1 MKKNLICALCAAAAM
16 FISTV
21 ASSQMTY
28 GGRLGLNLANISG
41 DYGDSEAP
49 GMLTSFY
56 LGGALNYEL
65 SDKLFLAPEL
75 NFSIKGAH
83 SNYESSITFFGVT
96 TATKVDV
103 KSSMSYL
110 EIPINVGFKF
120 SDALSLKAGPYVGIL
135 MGAKSKGT
143 SEATVAGVTTT
154 TDIDDNSKD
163 GLSSTDFGIN
173 VGLAYAM
180 ESGFGVEARFSQG
193 LSNIYDIDGM
203 DDKFSNRVISV
214 GVFYLLGN

>member
-1 MKKNLICALCAAAAM
+1 MKKKLICALCLAAFM
-16 FISTV
+16 LINTV

-41 DYGDSEAP
+41 DYEDSESP
-49 GMLTSFY
+49 SMLTSFY
-56 LGGALNYEL
+56 FGGALNYQL

-75 NFSIKGAH
+75 NYSIKGAR

-96 TATKVDV
+96 TETKVDV
-103 KSSMSYL
+103 KSSISYL

-120 SDALSLKAGPYVGIL
+120 SDALSLKAGPYLGIL

-143 SEATVAGVTTT
+143 TESTVAGVTTT
-154 TDIDDNSKD
+154 TDIDESSTD

-193 LSNIYDIDGM
+193 LSNIYDIDGL

-214 GVFYLLGN
+214 GIFYLLGN

>member
-21 ASSQMTY
+21 ANSQMTY

-41 DYGDSEAP
+41 DYGDDEAP

-56 LGGALNYEL
+56 LGGVMNYEL

-83 SNYESSITFFGVT
+83 SNYESTFTFFGVT
-96 TATKVDV
+96 TSTKVDV

-143 SEATVAGVTTT
+143 SESTVAGVTTS
-154 TDIDDNSKD
+154 TDIDDDSKD

-193 LSNIYDIDGM
+193 LSNIYDIEGL

>member
-16 FISTV
+16 FISTT
-21 ASSQMTY
+21 ASSQLTY

-41 DYGDSEAP
+41 DYEDSEAP

-56 LGGALNYEL
+56 LGGAVNYEL

-83 SNYESSITFFGVT
+83 SNYESTTTFFGITST
-96 TATKVDV
+96 TKSDV

-110 EIPINVGFKF
+110 EIPINVGFKL
-120 SDALSLKAGPYVGIL
+120 SDALSVKAGPYVGLL

-143 SEATVAGVTTT
+143 FESTTAGVTTT
-154 TDIDDNSKD
+154 TDIDDDSKD
-163 GLSSTDFGIN
+163 GLAGADFGIDLG
-173 VGLAYAM
+173 VAYGM

-193 LSNIYDIDGM
+193 LANIYDIEGL